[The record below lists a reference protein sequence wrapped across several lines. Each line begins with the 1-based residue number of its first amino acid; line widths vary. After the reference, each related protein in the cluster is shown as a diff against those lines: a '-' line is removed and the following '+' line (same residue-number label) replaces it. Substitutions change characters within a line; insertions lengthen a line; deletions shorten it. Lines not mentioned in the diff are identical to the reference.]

1 MKIWLSKNSEISVRQ
16 QLAAQILLGVASG
29 DLQIGQKLPST
40 GEISRRFHIHSNT
53 VSSAYQQL
61 VAEGLLEY
69 KQGSGFYV
77 RENKNA
83 DNGFELDR
91 LIAEFLHQAQ
101 ANGFGLKEIRQ
112 RLENWFELQS
122 PNHFLVVEP
131 DEGLREILVEEI
143 RQAIGWQVEGCDFP
157 EFQESRKSDNAI
169 FVALPDETEKLNSLL
184 TPNKTCVFLRTRSVP
199 DSMANQTRPPQDAL
213 IAVISGWE
221 NFLIW
226 AKTILV
232 AAQIDADSLILRST
246 KNADW
251 RKGLE
256 SAAMIICDT
265 LTAKEFS
272 GDRRLRV
279 FRVIADES
287 LAELKQLI
295 N

>member
-16 QLAAQILLGVASG
+16 QLAAQILLGIASG

-77 RENKNA
+77 RENENE

-91 LIAEFLHQAQ
+91 LIAEFLHRAQ
-101 ANGFGLKEIRQ
+101 ANGFSLKEIKP
-112 RLENWFELQS
+112 RLENWFELQT
-122 PNHFLVVEP
+122 PDHFLVVEP
-131 DEGLREILVEEI
+131 DKGLREILVEEI
-143 RQAIGWQVEGCDFP
+143 RQAIGWLVEGCDFP
-157 EFQESRKSDNAI
+157 EFQSSRKSNNAI
-169 FVALPDETEKLNSLL
+169 FVALPDETEKLNEILP
-184 TPNKTCVFLRTRSVP
+184 PNKTCVFLRTRSVP

-213 IAVISGWE
+213 IAVVSGWG
-221 NFLIW
+221 NFLMW
-226 AKTILV
+226 AKTILI

-246 KNADW
+246 KETDW

-256 SAAMIICDT
+256 SAAMIICDA
-265 LTAKEFS
+265 LTAKEFP
-272 GDRRLRV
+272 GDKRLRI
-279 FRVIADES
+279 FQVIADES
-287 LAELKQLI
+287 LAELKRLT